1 MSGNSMLRYLTAG
14 ESHGPGLTVIIEG
27 MPAGLPLRAEE
38 IDFWLAERQKGYG
51 RGGRMSIEKDRAR
64 ITAGVRSGRT
74 LGSPLALWVENR
86 DWANWTK
93 IMDPAENS
101 ASHVKAVSITR
112 PRPGHADLSG
122 GLKYGLKDLRDVL
135 ERASA
140 RETTVRVGAGAV
152 AVRLLQELGV
162 EMAAHV
168 VRLGGVALKGDAPA
182 FATVATRPFDS
193 EVRCVDAATSA
204 RMIKRIKEAK
214 AEGDSLGGVFEIRAR
229 GLPPGLGS
237 HVQWDRKADG
247 RLAHALMS
255 IQSVKAVEVGL
266 GLPGA
271 DLPGSRVHDEIG
283 WKPAKGR
290 DGYRR
295 FSNHAG
301 GIEGGMTNGEELVL
315 RAAMKPIPTLLK
327 PLRSVDM
334 ADHKAYRAKY
344 ERSDVCTVPAGAV
357 VGLAVCAFEL
367 AAMMLE
373 KFGGDSLDQVK
384 SSLAAYGREL
394 EKR

>member
-1 MSGNSMLRYLTAG
+1 MLRYLTAG
-14 ESHGPGLTVIIEG
+14 ESHGPGLSLIIEG
-27 MPAGLPLRAEE
+27 LPAGLPLRAEQV
-38 IDFWLAERQKGYG
+38 DFWLAERQKGYG
-51 RGGRMSIEKDRAR
+51 RGGRMAIEKDRGR
-64 ITAGVRSGRT
+64 FTAGVRSGRT

-140 RETTVRVGAGAV
+140 RETTVRVAAGAV
-152 AVRLLQELGV
+152 ALRLLEELGIR
-162 EMAAHV
+162 MAAHV
-168 VRLGGVALKGDAPA
+168 VGLGGVALKGETPSFEAVA
-182 FATVATRPFDS
+182 SRSFAS
-193 EVRCVDAATSA
+193 EVRCVDAGASA
-204 RMIKRIKEAK
+204 RMIKAIKKAK
-214 AEGDSLGGVFEIRAR
+214 ADGDSLGGVFEIRAF
-229 GLPPGLGS
+229 GLPAGLGS

-266 GLPGA
+266 GLAAAG
-271 DLPGSRVHDEIG
+271 LPGSKVHDEIG
-283 WKPAKGR
+283 WRPAKGR

-367 AAMMLE
+367 AVMVLE
-373 KFGGDSLDQVK
+373 KFGGDSLSQLK
-384 SSLAAYGREL
+384 GSMAAYGREL
-394 EKR
+394 ERR